1 MRPFLE
7 NLPWTEGSSLAL
19 LNRRL
24 EGEIPFQWHHHPE
37 WELTL
42 TLNSYGQ
49 RFIGDHIGD
58 YTDGDLVLVGP
69 NLPHTWMSRDRMTPG
84 PHQALVIWFGQSWLE
99 TFHDMPEWQA
109 LRRLSEKGR
118 RGLAF
123 SAEASREVRPLIDQ
137 FFDGSPQRRFLSLL
151 EILNVLD
158 QDTAVTL
165 ASSSVD
171 RTALG
176 VNRDRIER
184 VLTYL
189 HSHFEQRVEMEELA
203 RIAALSVSGLHRLF
217 CKQTGQTVTEYLMHL
232 RVGAAAARLVATD
245 APIAHIAAD
254 VGYGALANFNRQ
266 FRAIKGMTPRD
277 YRSAVRSRGDGKSR
291 A

>member
-7 NLPWTEGSSLAL
+7 NLPWTEESSLAL

-42 TLNSYGQ
+42 TLNSTGQ

-58 YTDGDLVLVGP
+58 YDDGDLVLVGP
-69 NLPHTWMSRDRMTPG
+69 NLPHTWMSRARMGKG
-84 PHQALVIWFGQSWLE
+84 PHRALVIWFGQDWIDRFQGL
-99 TFHDMPEWQA
+99 PEWEA
-109 LRRLSEKGR
+109 LRRLSERGS

-123 SAEASREVRPLIDQ
+123 APEVSTEVRPYIEQ
-137 FFDGSPQRRFLSLL
+137 FFESDPQERFLILLKILVLL
-151 EILNVLD
+151 E
-158 QDTAVTL
+158 AGPAATL
-165 ASSSVD
+165 ASASVE
-171 RTALG
+171 RTAQG
-176 VNRDRIER
+176 ISRERIER

-189 HSHFEQRVEMEELA
+189 HSHFEQRIEMEHLA
-203 RIAALSVSGLHRLF
+203 KIAALSVSGLHRLF
-217 CKQTGQTVTEYLMHL
+217 VKQTGQTVTEYLMAL
-232 RVGAAAARLVATD
+232 RIGAAAAQLVATD
-245 APIAHIAAD
+245 LPIAHIASD

-266 FRAIKGMTPRD
+266 FRALKGATPSA
-277 YRSAVRSRGDGKSR
+277 YRKGFR